1 MDTQLRRLYAENRAP
16 VAFLDES
23 YELREGKTFYI
34 VASAVVYPDDLASSR
49 AALLEFYGGDT
60 MHAAPMYRRNELAS
74 IRGALALAA
83 RQHDGMDVV
92 VQTAVES
99 DDGHGHGARRR
110 CLSFL
115 APLLHDEEG
124 TMLFVLD
131 SLETPAANRH
141 DRFTFGDLRRAGTLG
156 PLPLILDTLS
166 DGFRPR
172 YRAYRASPPRTH
184 SERRSRSLS
193 AASSCCTGSPTGT
206 PPGTRSPHQGT
217 LPTPREALVSKP
229 R

>member
-34 VASAVVYPDDLASSR
+34 VASAIVYPDDLASSR
-49 AALLEFYGGDT
+49 AALLEFYGGDA

-92 VQTAVES
+92 VQTTVES
-99 DDGHGHGARRR
+99 DDEHGYGARRR

-115 APLLHDEEG
+115 APLLHGEEG
-124 TMLFVLD
+124 TTLFVFD

-141 DRFTFGDLRRAGTLG
+141 DRFTFGDLRRAGMLHRDVTEYHARPSAEPLLG
-156 PLPLILDTLS
+156 LPDLLAW
-166 DGFRPR
+166 
-172 YRAYRASPPRTH
+172 AYRQRIT
-184 SERRSRSLS
+184 RND
-193 AASSCCTGSPTGT
+193 GSWFAPLVGD
-206 PPGTRSPHQGT
+206 TRIHE
-217 LPTPREALVSKP
+217 LE
-229 R
+229 